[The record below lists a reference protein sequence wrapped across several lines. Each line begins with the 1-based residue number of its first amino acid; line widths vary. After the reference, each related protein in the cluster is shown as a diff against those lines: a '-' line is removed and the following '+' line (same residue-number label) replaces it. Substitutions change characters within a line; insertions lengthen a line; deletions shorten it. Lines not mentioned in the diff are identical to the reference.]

1 MLCHATWAHIHL
13 TKRKSAWRIE
23 IKPYSLRLF
32 CTHVIKKYQ
41 SFATTSQTFSI
52 LSVYKGGNTGY
63 KGRLKTNFGL
73 ARFVGLSSR
82 RKKTISIEAGDIL
95 GNLRARISDPWKKVS
110 LEKFLR
116 FYLCSKHPKM
126 TIPVGGTFQKLT
138 FYYQNFPFSWNCPF
152 VFQKCLLFTYCAHL
166 FPRMFFS
173 SWLYL
178 FFVLP
183 KAAQRDNICLPR
195 ALFPPGTLYWP
206 TNNAFS
212 ITLKPLHAV

>member
-1 MLCHATWAHIHL
+1 MGQYWVQGTPKDQFWA
-13 TKRKSAWRIE
+13 RKIRGS
-23 IKPYSLRLF
+23 KF
-32 CTHVIKKYQ
+32 KKKKNNIYW
-41 SFATTSQTFSI
+41 SRGYFRK
-52 LSVYKGGNTGY
+52 LKG
-63 KGRLKTNFGL
+63 K
-73 ARFVGLSSR
+73 
-82 RKKTISIEAGDIL
+82 DIW
-95 GNLRARISDPWKKVS
+95 PMEKKVS

>member
-1 MLCHATWAHIHL
+1 MWKVNHNSRSKDNAACYAVRHKKSFLWVRYMLCHATWAHIHL

-95 GNLRARISDPWKKVS
+95 GNLRARISDPWKK
-110 LEKFLR
+110 K
-116 FYLCSKHPKM
+116 
-126 TIPVGGTFQKLT
+126 
-138 FYYQNFPFSWNCPF
+138 CP
-152 VFQKCLLFTYCAHL
+152 
-166 FPRMFFS
+166 
-173 SWLYL
+173 
-178 FFVLP
+178 
-183 KAAQRDNICLPR
+183 
-195 ALFPPGTLYWP
+195 
-206 TNNAFS
+206 
-212 ITLKPLHAV
+212 